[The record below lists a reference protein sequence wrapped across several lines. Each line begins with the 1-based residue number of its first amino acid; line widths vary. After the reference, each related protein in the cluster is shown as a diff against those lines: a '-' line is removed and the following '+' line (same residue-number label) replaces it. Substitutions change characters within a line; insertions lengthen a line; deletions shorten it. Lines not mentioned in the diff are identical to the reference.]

1 MKEKILWK
9 EQVWSLFSSSDL
21 SALELE
27 FGGMASAVAEAVRV
41 LFVNKFKSY
50 DWEMSHSQSYSSS
63 LETAEQVFYQEI
75 QHTFTG
81 LLRFWYSLNNFFD
94 LRETV
99 LENGKNQEI
108 RPIMAIH
115 AVSPVQGQ
123 SWQVLGELSVF

>member
-1 MKEKILWK
+1 M
-9 EQVWSLFSSSDL
+9 FSSSDL

-63 LETAEQVFYQEI
+63 LETAEQVLYQEI

-81 LLRFWYSLNNFFD
+81 LLRF
-94 LRETV
+94 
-99 LENGKNQEI
+99 
-108 RPIMAIH
+108 
-115 AVSPVQGQ
+115 
-123 SWQVLGELSVF
+123 